1 MVSLLISCRLQG
13 YQHVLEM
20 HTFSDPKHNAT
31 RTRLQ
36 LALQKVAKKH
46 GVELCGESDGEVE
59 SGEEL

>member
-1 MVSLLISCRLQG
+1 M
-13 YQHVLEM
+13 LEM
-20 HTFSDPKHNAT
+20 HSFSDPKHNAT

-46 GVELCGESDGEVE
+46 GVELCGESGESDGEVE